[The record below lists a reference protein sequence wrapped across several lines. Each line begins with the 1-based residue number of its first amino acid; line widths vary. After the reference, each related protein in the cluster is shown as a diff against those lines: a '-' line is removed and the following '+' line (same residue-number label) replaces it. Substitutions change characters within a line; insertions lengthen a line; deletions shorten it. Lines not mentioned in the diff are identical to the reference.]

1 VNTTA
6 KCILMANEIF
16 HRETVA
22 IPVPANMVVISGVQQ
37 KFAVSNTLYIRHIH
51 KSIRKYR

>member
-1 VNTTA
+1 MNTTA